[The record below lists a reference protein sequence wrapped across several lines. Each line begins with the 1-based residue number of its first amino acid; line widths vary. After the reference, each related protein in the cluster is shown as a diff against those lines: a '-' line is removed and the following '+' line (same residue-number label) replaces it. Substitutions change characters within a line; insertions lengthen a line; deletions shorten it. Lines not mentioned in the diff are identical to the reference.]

1 MKLSHYFEQISS
13 IPLLSREEEVEL
25 LRQYADTKD
34 INVQQKLVRHNLRLV
49 ISIAKKYRVKHASL
63 WDLIQEGNIGLMR
76 AVVKFDLSEC
86 VKFSTYA
93 SYWIRAKIL
102 RYVLDNAHI
111 VKMGTTQDQRKMFFN
126 MSKVRARL
134 EANGIE
140 PTVEALAK
148 ELSINESTVREMN
161 ERLTASTYSL
171 SGAVDSD
178 DNKSS
183 YLANCMALRD
193 QTTIPS
199 KLCEAYDLQEK
210 LPTLLQSFCD
220 SIKKEK
226 YRVVFARR
234 FMQNEPANFE
244 DIGEECGF
252 SRQRA
257 QQVEAKL
264 KPQLRRFLRNN
275 GIQP

>member
-1 MKLSHYFEQISS
+1 MKLNYYFEQISS
-13 IPLLSREEEVEL
+13 IPLLSREEEKSL
-25 LRQYADTKD
+25 LEEFARTES
-34 INVQQKLVRHNLRLV
+34 ISVQQKLVRHNLRLV

-63 WDLIQEGNIGLMR
+63 WDLIQEGNMGLMR
-76 AVVKFDLSEC
+76 AVEKFDLAAE

-102 RYVLDNAHI
+102 RYVLDNAHV

-126 MSKVRARL
+126 LSKVRAKL

-140 PTVEALAK
+140 PTVERLAQ
-148 ELSINESTVREMN
+148 ELSIKQSAVQEMN
-161 ERLTASTYSL
+161 ERLTAATYSL

-183 YLANCMALRD
+183 YLASCVALRD
-193 QTTIPS
+193 QSTIPS
-199 KLCEAYDLQEK
+199 KLYEERDLQVK
-210 LPTLLQSFCD
+210 LPVLLQSFYD

-226 YRVVFARR
+226 YRVVFAMR
-234 FMQNEPANFE
+234 FMQDEPANFE
-244 DIGEECGF
+244 DIGLECGF

-264 KPQLRRFLRNN
+264 KPQLRRYLANN
-275 GIQP
+275 GIRP